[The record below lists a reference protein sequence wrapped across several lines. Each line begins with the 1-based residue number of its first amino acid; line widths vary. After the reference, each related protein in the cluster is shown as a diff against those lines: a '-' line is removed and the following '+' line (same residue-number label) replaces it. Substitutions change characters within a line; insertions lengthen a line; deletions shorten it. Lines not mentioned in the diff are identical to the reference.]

1 MTKIIVADFDSDG
14 KILAENRADSEDA
27 ANAIR
32 STMLAEGYSKAFI
45 ADLPDGSEI
54 GWRVDGGAV
63 VFKVEVANAVW
74 AAGKMKAVRS
84 ARDSLLAETDWWAG
98 SDLTMSDAQ
107 TTYRAALRNLP
118 ASVDLANIVWPTK
131 PE

>member
-32 STMLAEGYSKAFI
+32 STMLAEGYRNSFVSDIPSGA
-45 ADLPDGSEI
+45 ET
-54 GWRVDGGAV
+54 GWRVEGDAV
-63 VFKVEVANAVW
+63 VFKADIAS
-74 AAGKMKAVRS
+74 AAETAASMKAIRS
-84 ARDSLLAETDWWAG
+84 ERDRRLSETDWWAG

-107 TTYRAALRNLP
+107 TAYRAALRNFP
-118 ASVDLANIVWPTK
+118 ATVDLANIVWPTK
-131 PE
+131 PH